1 MVKGCSQLYSNC
13 KSNIVSPATAFFP
26 IFGESPL
33 LNIRQLLVYYV
44 RDLLFQDAEGF
55 AGEIGAMYVF
65 RVDDVPKFIAGEA
78 VEFGIV
84 RIY

>member
-1 MVKGCSQLYSNC
+1 
-13 KSNIVSPATAFFP
+13 
-26 IFGESPL
+26 